1 MEINDATRAK
11 ILTDALPYIQKYYG
25 KTVVVKYGGNA
36 MINPELKKAVMSDII
51 LLSLV
56 GVKIVLVHGGGPEI
70 SGMLAKLG
78 IESKFVGGL
87 RYTDSDTAEV
97 VQMVL
102 AGKTNKDLVS
112 LIGVCGGKA
121 IGLCGIDG
129 GMIKAEKLTDD
140 NFDYGYVGE
149 IISVDP
155 KPIIKVMEEDYI
167 PVIATVGID
176 SEGQVYNINADTAA
190 AEIAAALGAENIITL
205 SDIPGLMH
213 DVNDKNSLI
222 PEIHIDEIDSL
233 IESGVIYGGMIPK
246 IKSCEK
252 AIRSGV
258 KKAVMI
264 DGRIPHSIIIEMFS
278 KEGIGTLM
286 QGSEDNE

>member
-1 MEINDATRAK
+1 MDKQTSLKAQV
-11 ILTDALPYIQKYYG
+11 LTDALPYIQKYYG

-36 MINPELKKAVMSDII
+36 MINPELKEAVMSDII

-56 GVKIVLVHGGGPEI
+56 GIKIVLIHGGGPEI
-70 SGMLAKLG
+70 SGMLGKLG

-87 RYTDSDTAEV
+87 RYTDKETAEV

-112 LIGVCGGKA
+112 LIGRRGGKA
-121 IGLCGIDG
+121 VGLCGIDG
-129 GMIKAEKLTDD
+129 AMIKAKKLEGE
-140 NFDYGYVGE
+140 FDYGYVGE
-149 IISVDP
+149 ITEIDP
-155 KPIIKVMEEDYI
+155 APIEKVLEENYI

-190 AEIAAALGAENIITL
+190 AEIAAALHAENIITL
-205 SDIPGLMH
+205 TDIPGLLR
-213 DVNDKNSLI
+213 DVSDPSTLI
-222 PEIHIDEIDSL
+222 PEIHINEVEGL
-233 IESGVIYGGMIPK
+233 IKSGVISGGMIPK
-246 IKSCEK
+246 MQSCEK
-252 AIRSGV
+252 AVRSGV

-278 KEGIGTLM
+278 NEGIGTLM
-286 QGSEDNE
+286 KG

>member
-1 MEINDATRAK
+1 MEINEVMRAEV
-11 ILTDALPYIQKYYG
+11 LNEALPYIQKYYG

-56 GVKIVLVHGGGPEI
+56 GVKVVLVHGGGPEI
-70 SGMLAKLG
+70 SGMLSRLG
-78 IESKFVGGL
+78 IESKFVNGL
-87 RYTDSDTAEV
+87 RYTDKETAEV

-102 AGKTNKDLVS
+102 SGKTNKDLVS

-121 IGLCGIDG
+121 VGMCGIDG
-129 GMIKAEKLTDD
+129 GMIKVKKLEEDGV
-140 NFDYGYVGE
+140 DYGFVGE
-149 IISVDP
+149 IIDVDP
-155 KPIIKVMEEDYI
+155 SAIKKTLEEDYI
-167 PVIATVGID
+167 PVIATVGVD
-176 SEGQVYNINADTAA
+176 CAGQVYNINADTAA
-190 AEIAAALGAENIITL
+190 AEIAASLRAENIITL
-205 SDIPGLMH
+205 TDIPGLMR

-222 PEIHIDEIDSL
+222 PEINVDEIEEL

-278 KEGIGTLM
+278 SAGIGTLIS
-286 QGSEDNE
+286 GEE

>member
-1 MEINDATRAK
+1 MEINEVMRAEV
-11 ILTDALPYIQKYYG
+11 LNEALPYIQKYYG

-56 GVKIVLVHGGGPEI
+56 GVKVVLVHGGGPEI
-70 SGMLAKLG
+70 SGMLNKLG
-78 IESKFVGGL
+78 IESKFVNGL
-87 RYTDSDTAEV
+87 RYTDKDTAEV

-102 AGKTNKDLVS
+102 SGKTNKDLVS
-112 LIGVCGGKA
+112 LIGVSGGKA
-121 IGLCGIDG
+121 IGMCGIDG
-129 GMIKAEKLTDD
+129 GMIKVKKLEEDGT
-140 NFDYGYVGE
+140 DYGYVGE

-155 KPIIKVMEEDYI
+155 SAIKKTLEEDYI
-167 PVIATVGID
+167 PVIATVGVD
-176 SEGQVYNINADTAA
+176 DEGQVYNINADTAA
-190 AEIAAALGAENIITL
+190 AEIAASLKAENIITL
-205 SDIPGLMH
+205 TDIPGLMR
-213 DVNDKNSLI
+213 DVNDKSSLI
-222 PEIHIDEIDSL
+222 PQIHLNEIESL

-278 KEGIGTLM
+278 SAGIGTLIS
-286 QGSEDNE
+286 GEE